1 MRSRGIGAIG
11 WKRKVVEAEAPSAI
25 PAPMPAESLP
35 AESLS
40 AESPST
46 DSSASEPGRRRPKAT
61 RIEPGCEVDGVL
73 SLEGPLLIEG
83 EFRGQIRCQDAVT
96 VLQSGTVEASI
107 EARTV
112 TIEGAVVG
120 NVTATREIVIARWG
134 KLHGDVV
141 TPSLAIERGAFFQG
155 ATRMYRPEQ
164 LARGQTTSD
173 TAPSE
178 PSAEP
183 PRDTPLA
190 PPAPSH

>member
-1 MRSRGIGAIG
+1 
-11 WKRKVVEAEAPSAI
+11 VEPPLSAEPP
-25 PAPMPAESLP
+25 PADESLP
-35 AESLS
+35 VA
-40 AESPST
+40 P
-46 DSSASEPGRRRPKAT
+46 EPERKRPKAT

-83 EFRGQIRCQDAVT
+83 EFRGEIRCQDAVS

-120 NVTATREIVIARWG
+120 NVTSTREVVIARRG

-141 TPSLAIERGAFFQG
+141 TPSLVIERGAFFQG

-164 LARGQTTSD
+164 LARRQSPGD
-173 TAPSE
+173 SE
-178 PSAEP
+178 PAA
-183 PRDTPLA
+183 A
-190 PPAPSH
+190 PAPEAAVVPAPSH

>member
-1 MRSRGIGAIG
+1 MRNRTIG
-11 WKRKVVEAEAPSAI
+11 WKRILAEESP
-25 PAPMPAESLP
+25 PAPDA
-35 AESLS
+35 
-40 AESPST
+40 ST
-46 DSSASEPGRRRPKAT
+46 ASEPLPTAPEPERRRPKAT

-83 EFRGQIRCQDAVT
+83 EFRGEIRCQDAVT

-120 NVTATREIVIARWG
+120 NVTATREIVIARRG

-164 LARGQTTSD
+164 LARAQAPSD
-173 TAPSE
+173 AEPAETNPALEPPVATAPS
-178 PSAEP
+178 
-183 PRDTPLA
+183 
-190 PPAPSH
+190 H

>member
-1 MRSRGIGAIG
+1 MRSRAIG
-11 WKRKVVEAEAPSAI
+11 WKRRA
-25 PAPMPAESLP
+25 LP
-35 AESLS
+35 EEPPRND
-40 AESPST
+40 ESPRAA
-46 DSSASEPGRRRPKAT
+46 DSPPPGPEPERKRPKAT

-83 EFRGQIRCQDAVT
+83 EFRGEIRCQDAVT
-96 VLQSGTVEASI
+96 VLQSGTVEACI

-120 NVTATREIVIARWG
+120 NVTATREVVIARRG

-164 LARGQTTSD
+164 QVRREVPREVETPVTPGRD
-173 TAPSE
+173 APVATLPT
-178 PSAEP
+178 PSA
-183 PRDTPLA
+183 
-190 PPAPSH
+190 

>member
-1 MRSRGIGAIG
+1 MRNRALGAIG
-11 WKRKVVEAEAPSAI
+11 WKRKVVAEAPTSAVATT
-25 PAPMPAESLP
+25 PTG
-35 AESLS
+35 
-40 AESPST
+40 ESPSV
-46 DSSASEPGRRRPKAT
+46 DSPALELEPERRRPKAT

-83 EFRGQIRCQDAVT
+83 EFRGEIRCQDAVT

-141 TPSLAIERGAFFQG
+141 TPSLVIERGAFFQG

-164 LARGQTTSD
+164 LARGQTVSD
-173 TAPSE
+173 AE
-178 PSAEP
+178 PTGTGAGPTEASAEP
-183 PRDTPLA
+183 PRDTAIVPV
-190 PPAPSH
+190 APSH